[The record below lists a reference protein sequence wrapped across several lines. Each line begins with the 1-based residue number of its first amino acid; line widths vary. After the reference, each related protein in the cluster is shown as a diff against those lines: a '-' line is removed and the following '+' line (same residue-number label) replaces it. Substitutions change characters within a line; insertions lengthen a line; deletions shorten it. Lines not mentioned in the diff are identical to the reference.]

1 MLFSAFTGPM
11 ASATRPVRILFAE
24 DEALIQLVATTELT
38 EAGYEVVE
46 VASGDAALSA
56 LRDDPGFDVLLTDIR
71 MPGDTDGWELAE
83 AARLLNPDIAVVY
96 ATGYSAITLRPVP
109 DAVCV
114 GKPYRGPVLRAA
126 IEALLTKGTPGPRD
140 IR

>member
-1 MLFSAFTGPM
+1 M
-11 ASATRPVRILFAE
+11 
-24 DEALIQLVATTELT
+24 D
-38 EAGYEVVE
+38 AGYEVVE

-71 MPGDTDGWELAE
+71 MPGSTDGWDLAE

-96 ATGYSAITLRPVP
+96 ATGYSAVALRPVR
-109 DAVCV
+109 DAVFV
-114 GKPYRGPVLRAA
+114 GKPYRGPVLLAA
-126 IEALLTKGTPGPRD
+126 IESLLTKGTSGPHN

>member
-1 MLFSAFTGPM
+1 M
-11 ASATRPVRILFAE
+11 ARAARPVRILFAE
-24 DEALIQLVATTELT
+24 DEELIQLVAATELT

-96 ATGYSAITLRPVP
+96 ATGYSAIALRPVP
-109 DAVCV
+109 DVFI
-114 GKPYRGPVLRAA
+114 GKPYRAPVLLAA
-126 IEALLTKGTPGPRD
+126 IASLLTKGTSGPRD

>member
-1 MLFSAFTGPM
+1 MVA
-11 ASATRPVRILFAE
+11 ATRPVRILFAE
-24 DEALIQLVATTELT
+24 DDELIQLVAATELID
-38 EAGYEVVE
+38 AGYDVVE

-71 MPGDTDGWELAE
+71 MPGGTDGWELAE

-96 ATGYSAITLRPVP
+96 ATGYSAVALRPVP
-109 DAVCV
+109 DAVFV
-114 GKPYRGPVLRAA
+114 GKPYRAPVLLAA
-126 IEALLTKGTPGPRD
+126 IASLLTKGTSAPRD

>member
-1 MLFSAFTGPM
+1 MVA
-11 ASATRPVRILFAE
+11 ATRPVRILFAE
-24 DEALIQLVATTELT
+24 DDELIQLVAATELMD
-38 EAGYEVVE
+38 AGYDVVE

-71 MPGDTDGWELAE
+71 MPGSTDGWELAE

-96 ATGYSAITLRPVP
+96 ATGHSAVALRPVP
-109 DAVCV
+109 DAVFV
-114 GKPYRGPVLRAA
+114 GKPYRGPVLLAA
-126 IEALLTKGTPGPRD
+126 IEALLTKGTSGPRD